1 MHFFLMIKAI
11 HKECVQYCLITN
23 FMILISVVI
32 IFQSSRSDEAEKLN
46 FEVLPQQP
54 VSPEVSY

>member
-1 MHFFLMIKAI
+1 MHFFLMIKGI

-23 FMILISVVI
+23 FLILISVVI

-54 VSPEVSY
+54 VSPEVNY